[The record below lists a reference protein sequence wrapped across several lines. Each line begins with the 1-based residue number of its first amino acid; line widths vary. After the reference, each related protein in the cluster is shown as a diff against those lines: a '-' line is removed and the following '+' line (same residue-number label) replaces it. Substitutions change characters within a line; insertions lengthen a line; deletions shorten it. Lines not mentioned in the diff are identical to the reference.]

1 MRAPT
6 RAPTPP
12 PTTTTCATRDAAT
25 AEPPRLKILSLHGF
39 RTSREI
45 FDAQARVARWR
56 EDYEDV
62 ARFHAIDAPHEGAGA
77 ATAEVRAF
85 FGEDARSR
93 EWWNATTGRDGKTT
107 YRGIEASLR
116 EIERACEEDG
126 PYDGV
131 LGFSQGATLAAIA
144 LATPGLAE
152 RFAFGILV
160 SGMRARAE
168 ETKGC
173 DYGAI
178 AVPTL
183 HVVGLKDDVMPK
195 AMSAGLYDAMTSSER
210 TRETHDGGHRLPRVN
225 VDGTPILRDFLAARL
240 AARENSKL

>member
-1 MRAPT
+1 MRAAT
-6 RAPTPP
+6 RAATAPAATS
-12 PTTTTCATRDAAT
+12 TRDAST
-25 AEPPRLKILSLHGF
+25 SEPPRLKILALHGF

-45 FDAQARVARWR
+45 FDAQARLARWR
-56 EDYEDV
+56 EDYDDV
-62 ARFHAIDAPHEGAGA
+62 ARFHAIDAPHASEGAA
-77 ATAEVRAF
+77 AAEVKAF

-107 YRGIEASLR
+107 YRGIAASLR
-116 EIERACEEDG
+116 AIERACEEDG

-144 LATPGLAE
+144 LATPGLAK

-183 HVVGLKDDVMPK
+183 HVIGLKDDVVPN
-195 AMSAGLYDAMTSSER
+195 ALSEGLYDAMTSSER
-210 TRETHDGGHRLPRVN
+210 TRETHDGGHRVPRAN
-225 VDGTPILRDFLAARL
+225 VDGAPILRDFLAARL
-240 AARENSKL
+240 AARESSET